1 MRAAPLQRRSLTW
14 SARAA
19 IFDVDETLIAVS
31 SLFSFLRFEMDARG
45 RPAHEYER
53 SVQAL
58 RDLAGRGA
66 TRHDVNRAYFELFA
80 GRDAA
85 QTAADGERW
94 FEQERRAGG
103 LFHPRVLA
111 ALWRHAAAGDLTLL
125 VSGSFPAC
133 LDPIAR
139 YVGADVVLCS
149 LPEIRDGRYTGRI
162 AGPMLGEA
170 KAAAVR
176 AAAAEHG
183 VLLADSHAYGDH
195 ASDLPI
201 LDLVGHPVVV
211 GDDPVL
217 AGRARRDGWAHIQS
231 SPRPVG
237 KLA

>member
-1 MRAAPLQRRSLTW
+1 
-14 SARAA
+14 
-19 IFDVDETLIAVS
+19 
-31 SLFSFLRFEMDARG
+31 
-45 RPAHEYER
+45 
-53 SVQAL
+53 
-58 RDLAGRGA
+58 
-66 TRHDVNRAYFELFA
+66 
-80 GRDAA
+80 
-85 QTAADGERW
+85 
-94 FEQERRAGG
+94 
-103 LFHPRVLA
+103 VLA

-162 AGPMLGEA
+162 AVPMLGEA

-176 AAAAEHG
+176 GAAAEHG
-183 VLLADSHAYGDH
+183 VLLAESHAYGDH

-217 AGRARRDGWAHIQS
+217 AGRARRDRWAQIRS